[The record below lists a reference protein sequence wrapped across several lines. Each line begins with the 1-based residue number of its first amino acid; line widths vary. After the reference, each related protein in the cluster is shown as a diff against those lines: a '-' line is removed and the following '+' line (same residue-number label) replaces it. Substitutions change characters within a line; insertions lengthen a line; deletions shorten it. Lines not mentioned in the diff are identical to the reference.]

1 MGRDEEVK
9 TTGVVIEGRFH
20 RTLSPTELIDKEY
33 YDVCIQV
40 LREAKKDRI
49 LLISLF
55 EHMNLWRKYN
65 LE

>member
-1 MGRDEEVK
+1 MGRDEETK
-9 TTGVVIEGRFH
+9 AIGVVIKGKFYKT
-20 RTLSPTELIDKEY
+20 RTPTELIDQEY
-33 YDVCIQV
+33 YGVCVQI